1 MIAPPFILEIYTTAL
16 IVAVASESIPMC
28 TVLDV
33 KKLQYKCMGI
43 KTYFYVYILHPF
55 TKKCNRYERKTMKKQ
70 WKTIKKSVDE

>member
-43 KTYFYVYILHPF
+43 KTTFMSIYYTLLQKNAID
-55 TKKCNRYERKTMKKQ
+55 MKEKQ
-70 WKTIKKSVDE
+70 